1 MTKEPRW
8 ALIWQNLNADTND
21 LIRPVWITIA
31 VLVITLA
38 SCTMGNT
45 APVVTCDQRGCSDWG
60 TTSTLSKSSRARISQ
75 TADANGN
82 AVIVGRRP
90 AGCPRRYCGCEASLY
105 IFGKIKPEL
114 NLAINWKRK
123 FPRTSAAPGMVAARS
138 GHVFVLLSH
147 VEGNNWYVHDGNSG
161 GGLTRRHV
169 RSINGYTVV
178 NPHGAYAER

>member
-1 MTKEPRW
+1 MTNLPRPSWIREHLNSAQRDVVRDCLLAAAGVGLILLATCSMAHSEPAPGRESH
-8 ALIWQNLNADTND
+8 TGK
-21 LIRPVWITIA
+21 P
-31 VLVITLA
+31 A
-38 SCTMGNT
+38 S
-45 APVVTCDQRGCSDWG
+45 A
-60 TTSTLSKSSRARISQ
+60 SRVRISQ

-90 AGCPRRYCGCEASLY
+90 PGCPRRFCGCEASLY

-114 NLAINWKRK
+114 NLALNWKRK

-147 VEGNNWYVHDGNSG
+147 VEGKEWLVHDGNSG

-169 RSINGYTVV
+169 RSIRGYTVV
-178 NPHGAYAER
+178 NPHGAYAETR